1 MLSEA
6 MTKGL
11 RFIVLKELRISL
23 AKLQTADISKYMR
36 DLKLYNARLLTG
48 EDPGSEP
55 ELGKSPQEEK
65 QEIAEIELLIAQIEE
80 EVIQHKAKGAL
91 SRYQS
96 EREYVSGVY
105 HEREAKKKDE
115 ADR

>member
-36 DLKLYNARLLTG
+36 ELKLHSGRLLTG
-48 EDPGSEP
+48 EEPGPEP
-55 ELGKSPQEEK
+55 ELGELTQEEK

-80 EVIQHKAKGAL
+80 EVKA
-91 SRYQS
+91 
-96 EREYVSGVY
+96 ESG
-105 HEREAKKKDE
+105 
-115 ADR
+115 